1 MQLMEIFNMNKTLQI
16 PKCLTSYH
24 LKVIAIISM
33 LIDHFAYIPFA
44 SILGEAHSVAE
55 GNATYGGMK
64 QALLLWAARHES
76 TLWTISDMMHWIGR
90 LAFPLFCFL
99 IVQGFMHT
107 KSKGQYALRLALFA
121 LISEVPYDMAFNGCI
136 LSLRN
141 NNVFFTLLTGLLM
154 IWGISETKRWLDRWS
169 CLENKMIGK
178 KILYACVIFVFAAA
192 AAFLVTYVFD
202 SSYGASGVITILIIF
217 LMQSHPALALVLSTF
232 VLALLNFSFVQLF
245 ALPSALLVAM
255 YNQNRGKPVK
265 YFFYVVYPAHLL
277 VFAWMA
283 VWLGN
288 WIIEW

>member
-1 MQLMEIFNMNKTLQI
+1 MNKTLQI

-44 SILGEAHSVAE
+44 SIIGEAHSVAE

-121 LISEVPYDMAFNGCI
+121 LISEVPYDMA
-136 LSLRN
+136 L
-141 NNVFFTLLTGLLM
+141 
-154 IWGISETKRWLDRWS
+154 
-169 CLENKMIGK
+169 
-178 KILYACVIFVFAAA
+178 
-192 AAFLVTYVFD
+192 
-202 SSYGASGVITILIIF
+202 
-217 LMQSHPALALVLSTF
+217 
-232 VLALLNFSFVQLF
+232 
-245 ALPSALLVAM
+245 
-255 YNQNRGKPVK
+255 
-265 YFFYVVYPAHLL
+265 
-277 VFAWMA
+277 
-283 VWLGN
+283 
-288 WIIEW
+288 